1 MTYKDT
7 FIIFCKRHKMLTRL
21 MYNFEKM
28 KPKKSIYNPS
38 SRNYYYQDVHFD
50 EYFKMLNDNPYID
63 LQTTIFRKFL
73 FNSSEINRKWAYFKK
88 KNIQYDKMDL
98 KIGDEV
104 EYDAYGVIKNSK
116 VLKID
121 FMNNRI
127 LLEVG
132 AHISIS
138 SIVSVNGKK
147 FKPFYYLKLNGKE
160 YGIDK

>member
-7 FIIFCKRHKMLTRL
+7 FIIFCKRHKMLASL
-21 MYNFEKM
+21 MHNFERL
-28 KPKKSIYNPS
+28 KPKKSIYNPNNRS
-38 SRNYYYQDVHFD
+38 YYYKDMHFD
-50 EYFKMLNDNPYID
+50 EYFKMLNDNAYID
-63 LQTTIFRKFL
+63 GQTTFFKKFL
-73 FNSSEINRKWAYFKK
+73 FNYSEINRKWAYFKK

-104 EYDAYGVIKNSK
+104 EYDSYGSIRNGK

-121 FMNNRI
+121 FINNRI
-127 LLEVG
+127 LLERG
-132 AHISIS
+132 GHISIS
-138 SIVSVNGKK
+138 TIISINGKQ